1 MNLTLRQLSISILDF
16 VMCLNHERAQPRGEG
31 QCMRQVQKKER
42 MHTSGLGPETHVFG
56 APMMQSSAPK
66 SNELY
71 PWYSSP
77 AQACL
82 AGTDEVGLL
91 LHRTLKARLGPF
103 MQLHVHGS
111 NSGEV
116 AGPGVRLLLKS
127 CCGIIMMRRLPQCF
141 NSKCILLTQKN
152 W

>member
-1 MNLTLRQLSISILDF
+1 
-16 VMCLNHERAQPRGEG
+16 MCLNHERAQPRGEG

-116 AGPGVRLLLKS
+116 AGPGQVYITDPKKLVNKVRKTIQDVGAWKRMGMAHDHDRVS
-127 CCGIIMMRRLPQCF
+127 TRPQ
-141 NSKCILLTQKN
+141 
-152 W
+152 